1 MGLKEATKN
10 VIKSLAFTTPLHRFL
25 FNVYP
30 FMYSPAELC
39 FLSQSLADLHSVPG
53 AVVEAGCAYGATTVW
68 LSKAMTERGISR
80 DYYAIDT
87 FCGFT
92 EDQIAYER
100 QHRAKPEATAQMI
113 RATFCD
119 NRQDW
124 FDKSMALHGV
134 AVRSI
139 EGDVET
145 LDFQPLGPIAFCLV
159 DVDLYLPIKTALP
172 RIYDVMSPG
181 GLIVVDDCWPDEK
194 WDGAFQAYLEFTDSR
209 RIRPEIVGRKLG
221 LIRR

>member
-1 MGLKEATKN
+1 MRLKEVTKN
-10 VIKSLAFTTPLHRFL
+10 AIKHVVFTTSLHRFF
-25 FNVYP
+25 FNVYS

-39 FLSQSLADLHSVPG
+39 FLAHSLADLHDVPG
-53 AVVEAGCAYGATTVW
+53 TVVEAGCAYGATTVW
-68 LSKAMTERGISR
+68 LAKSMAERGISR

-92 EDQIAYER
+92 EEQIAYER

-124 FDKSMALHGV
+124 FDKMMRLHGV
-134 AVRSI
+134 TVQSI
-139 EGDVET
+139 QGDVERF
-145 LDFQPLGPIAFCLV
+145 DFQPLGPIAFCLV
-159 DVDLYLPIKTALP
+159 DVDLYLPIKAALP
-172 RIYDVMSPG
+172 RIYDAMSPG

-209 RIRPEIVGRKLG
+209 RIRPEIVERKLG